1 MKYYLEAMRRSIPKI
16 KETAQV
22 LENRAR
28 KEKDPKLKIR
38 LNMLV
43 LLLGGK
49 AKKRRQVADQLA
61 VHRNTVGRWLRSY
74 EEGGIDNLLEINS
87 PAHKREQRSIPQ
99 EGFEALKERLAQPG
113 GFSSYRE
120 IQLWLHDTYDLEINY
135 VTLHQIVRYRL
146 RAKPKVARESH
157 IKKA

>member
-1 MKYYLEAMRRSIPKI
+1 MRRSIPEI
-16 KETAQV
+16 KETVQV
-22 LENRAR
+22 LENRTH

-49 AKKRRQVADQLA
+49 AKTRQQVADQLA
-61 VHRNTVGRWLRSY
+61 LHRNTVGRWLRSY
-74 EEGGIDNLLEINS
+74 EQGGINNLLQINS

-99 EGFEALKERLAQPG
+99 EVFEALKERLAQPS

-120 IQLWLHDTYDLEINY
+120 IQLWLHNTYDLKINY

-146 RAKPKVARESH
+146 RAKPKVARKSH